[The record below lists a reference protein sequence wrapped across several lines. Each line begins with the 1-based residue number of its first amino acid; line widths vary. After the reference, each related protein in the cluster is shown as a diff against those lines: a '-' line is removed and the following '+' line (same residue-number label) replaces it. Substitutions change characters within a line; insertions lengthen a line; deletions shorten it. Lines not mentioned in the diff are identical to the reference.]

1 MGLFD
6 KFKNG
11 LLKTAQ
17 QLTGNLQSLLQ
28 GTSELSKQNLKD
40 LEEGLVASDMGSA
53 TAREIIQKVE
63 MAIKTERMSNPE
75 SLALHLRK
83 AVLERLLKIHV
94 VSELPKPV
102 IILLVGV
109 NGAGKTTTAGKL
121 AARFSSEGRKVILA
135 AADTFRAAAEEQ
147 LTEWA
152 QRAKVQLIRGAHG
165 AAPSSVVFDALKSG
179 VSQGA
184 DCMVVDTAGRLHN
197 RLNLMEELKKISRV
211 AEKAAPGIHQE
222 KWLVLDANTG
232 QNALNQAR
240 EFHKEVGLTGLI
252 LTKIDGTAKG
262 GIVVALAGELGLPVR
277 YLGVGE
283 QVDDLVAFDPSLFV
297 EALIPNTAAYL
308 S

>member
-6 KFKNG
+6 KFKSG
-11 LLKTAQ
+11 LFKTAQ

-28 GTSELSKQNLKD
+28 GIPQLSKQTLKE
-40 LEEGLVASDMGSA
+40 LEEGLVRADMGAA
-53 TAREIIQKVE
+53 TAKAIVQEVE
-63 MAIKTERMSNPE
+63 TAVKNERVSDPG
-75 SLALHLRK
+75 SITLHLRK
-83 AVLERLLKIHV
+83 AVLEKLLKVHV
-94 VSELPKPV
+94 VSEFPKPV

-121 AARFSSEGRKVILA
+121 AARFASEGRMVLLA

-179 VSQGA
+179 ISQGA

-197 RLNLMEELKKISRV
+197 RLNLMDELKKIARV
-211 AEKAAPGIHQE
+211 ADKAAPGIHQE

-240 EFHKEVGLTGLI
+240 EFHKEIGLTGLI

-262 GIVVALAGELGLPVR
+262 GIVVALACELGLPVR

-283 QVDDLVAFDPSLFV
+283 QVDDLIAFDPQMFV
-297 EALIPNTAAYL
+297 EALIPNTAAY

>member
-11 LLKTAQ
+11 LFKTAQ
-17 QLTGNLQSLLQ
+17 QLAGNLETLLTGATQ
-28 GTSELSKQNLKD
+28 LSNATID
-40 LEEGLVASDMGSA
+40 ELEERLVKADVGTA
-53 TAREIIQKVE
+53 TAA
-63 MAIKTERMSNPE
+63 AIVKEVKE
-75 SLALHLRK
+75 SVKNEPALDNVILANHLRK
-83 AVLERLLKIHV
+83 SVLGKLSKVHV
-94 VSELPKPV
+94 AANLPHPV

-121 AARFSSEGRKVILA
+121 AARFSSEGRKVLLA

-152 QRAKVQLIRGAHG
+152 GRAKVEIVRGAHG
-165 AAPSSVVFDALKSG
+165 AAPSAVVFDALKSG
-179 VSQGA
+179 LSHGS

-197 RLNLMEELKKISRV
+197 RLNLMEELKKIVRV
-211 AEKAAPGIHQE
+211 AEKAAPGIAQE

-232 QNALNQAR
+232 QNAMNQAK

-262 GIVVALAGELGLPVR
+262 GIVVALAVELGLPVR

-283 QVDDLVAFDPSLFV
+283 QVDDLIPFDPQMFV
-297 EALIPNTAAYL
+297 EALVPITAAH
-308 S
+308 SS